1 MAALMRQVHN
11 AEEMA
16 EEMKGRAAEKLSEF
30 LTGENAVEALQR
42 TPPGGRIRDRK
53 IAEALFS
60 EFDCPVGE
68 NRWAVG
74 EYMDNWLHTD
84 LKGDTEFAFKVLF
97 SNGYM
102 ADWFEEDIQH
112 KLKLIAAESCPETEM
127 YSQIMRKDP
136 ACMMQAVL
144 DNGIDQ
150 LINADDELLM
160 NPDFILA
167 LRKHGFDVDEY
178 ASPALLRDPE
188 FRRRAD
194 AMEAMNEVNE
204 AKSAGG
210 SDGGKKR
217 KKR

>member
-1 MAALMRQVHN
+1 
-11 AEEMA
+11 
-16 EEMKGRAAEKLSEF
+16 
-30 LTGENAVEALQR
+30 
-42 TPPGGRIRDRK
+42 
-53 IAEALFS
+53 
-60 EFDCPVGE
+60 
-68 NRWAVG
+68 
-74 EYMDNWLHTD
+74 
-84 LKGDTEFAFKVLF
+84 
-97 SNGYM
+97 
-102 ADWFEEDIQH
+102 
-112 KLKLIAAESCPETEM
+112 
-127 YSQIMRKDP
+127 
-136 ACMMQAVL
+136 MMQAVL